1 MPTVSKSTQPSP
13 VLRFLVYLGLN
24 IATGLLVAVTL
35 LYIPQFS
42 PFLIFLPTIA
52 FCAMT
57 GGFLV
62 GVVTTI
68 VSLMSITFMLYFP
81 SYHPLLIA
89 NVPLFI
95 QLCLF
100 FFIGVFISYIIHSSR
115 QQDKILEYQRK
126 LRQVHHVIETLE
138 KSYESAQTEIKARD
152 QFLAIASHELKTPVT
167 SMLLQ
172 VQTAIHNIRNV
183 SLANFS
189 VATLLKMLED
199 TEQQSKR
206 LSKMVNDLLDLSLI
220 TTGKIDLEFEET
232 NISEI
237 VAKVVERSSE
247 RLTDKKQITLIIKK
261 PVTGYCDKL
270 RIEQAIV
277 NLISNA
283 IKYGNNKPITVLTT
297 GSTERAKIQ
306 VSDHGIGIA
315 VDQQKRIFN
324 RFERAVSSRDY
335 KGLGVG
341 LYITY
346 QIVKAHNG
354 KIHLDSH
361 PNQGSV
367 FTIEIPLRHVK
378 N

>member
-1 MPTVSKSTQPSP
+1 MPTVIKSTQPSP
-13 VLRFLVYLGLN
+13 ALRFAFYTGLN
-24 IATGLLVAVTL
+24 IATGLLAAVAL

-42 PFLIFLPTIA
+42 PFLVFLPTIT

-57 GGFLV
+57 SGFMV
-62 GVVTTI
+62 GFVTTI
-68 VSLMSITFMLYFP
+68 ISLLVITFMLFFP
-81 SYHPLLIA
+81 TNHPLLIA
-89 NVPLFI
+89 NVSLFI
-95 QLCLF
+95 QTLLF
-100 FFIGVFISYIIHSSR
+100 FFIGTFISYLIHASR

-126 LRQVHHVIETLE
+126 IRQLHHVIETLE
-138 KSYESAQTEIKARD
+138 KSYDSAQTEIKARD

-220 TTGKIDLEFEET
+220 TTGKIDLEMEET
-232 NISEI
+232 DITAI
-237 VAKVVERSSE
+237 VAKVVERFTE
-247 RLTDKKQITLIIKK
+247 RLTNKKQLTVISNK
-261 PVTGYCDKL
+261 PVIGFVDKL
-270 RIEQAIV
+270 RIEQVIV

-283 IKYGNNKPITVLTT
+283 IKYGNNKPILVKVTN
-297 GSTERAKIQ
+297 SSDRAKIV
-306 VSDHGIGIA
+306 VSDHGIGIPA
-315 VDQQKRIFN
+315 DQQKKIFN

-341 LYITY
+341 LYIVY
-346 QIVKAHNG
+346 QIMKAHHG
-354 KIHLDSH
+354 KIHLESH
-361 PNQGSV
+361 LNQGST
-367 FTIEIPLRHVK
+367 FMLELPLK
-378 N
+378 QIKQ